1 MKCFFIQRVPPV
13 VVPRRTDIRVG
24 GAPLHPWR
32 GAAGATI
39 VRPCGCPRVTRSRSR
54 TRGSRIESMR
64 NGREER
70 GTGKHACACIS
81 TTSPAFRASAFR
93 PVSSVRCCAWSLS
106 FPARARA
113 TPPRVGLS
121 VSLSSDAALSCLA
134 WASPWDTHA
143 CYCGVC
149 TELRRP
155 SPMQV
160 EGPAHWPTASF
171 CSQQATCM
179 AP

>member
-1 MKCFFIQRVPPV
+1 MFFYTT
-13 VVPRRTDIRVG
+13 RRSSGSAHNDIRWRRAA
-24 GAPLHPWR
+24 APMAWCGWR
-32 GAAGATI
+32 DDRAAL
-39 VRPCGCPRVTRSRSR
+39 RVSSRHEKPDAGISN
-54 TRGSRIESMR
+54 RISMR
-64 NGREER
+64 DGREER